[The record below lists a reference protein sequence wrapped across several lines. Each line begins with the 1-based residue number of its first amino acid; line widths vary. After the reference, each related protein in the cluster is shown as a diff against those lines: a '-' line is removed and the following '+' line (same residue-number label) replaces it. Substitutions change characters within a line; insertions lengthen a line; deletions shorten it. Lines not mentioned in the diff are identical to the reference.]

1 MTERT
6 NTSSQEGSHPP
17 PFSLRQAGHDL
28 RNALNVIR
36 NANYMLRRKLMAN
49 GGEFVEL
56 VEMIEDSV
64 KSAEAIAAQMMN
76 ESSRLGEP
84 PLSRGGPAD

>member
-6 NTSSQEGSHPP
+6 NTSSQEGSHPV
-17 PFSLRQAGHDL
+17 FSLRRAGHDL

-36 NANYMLRRKLMAN
+36 NANYMLRRKLMAS
-49 GGEFVEL
+49 GGEFAEL

-64 KSAEAIAAQMMN
+64 KSAEAIATQMMN